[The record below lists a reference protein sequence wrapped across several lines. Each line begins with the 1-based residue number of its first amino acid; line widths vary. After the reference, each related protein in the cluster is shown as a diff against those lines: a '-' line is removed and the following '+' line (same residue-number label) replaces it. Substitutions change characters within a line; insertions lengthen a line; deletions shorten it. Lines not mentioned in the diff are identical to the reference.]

1 MCRHALNQQA
11 SIFRSNNR
19 FDSAEPIYDYCKF
32 FCDTIKSEKYLEHT
46 FDANYSVFRNRITK
60 LCVYYIYVYVYIY
73 TYIHTYNIY
82 IYIIIYIY
90 KILVEV
96 VEHGNLAH

>member
-73 TYIHTYNIY
+73 TYIHIYIYIYIY
-82 IYIIIYIY
+82 IYIIYI
-90 KILVEV
+90 
-96 VEHGNLAH
+96 